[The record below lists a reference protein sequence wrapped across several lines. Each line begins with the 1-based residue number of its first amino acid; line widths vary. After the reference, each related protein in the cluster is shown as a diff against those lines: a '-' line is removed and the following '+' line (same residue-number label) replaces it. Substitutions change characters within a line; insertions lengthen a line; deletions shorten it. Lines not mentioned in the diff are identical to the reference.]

1 MRGILFA
8 ILAAIIF
15 ASPAFAE
22 VKSIGR
28 RSTFAEIEASVR
40 QAVPLGRDV
49 SIAKDYLDKNEIEYS
64 DVHRERQ
71 IYAIIRDIK
80 GGSFL
85 VSKAA
90 SIRIRYDNQGRVI
103 EVGVSPTFTG
113 P

>member
-8 ILAAIIF
+8 ILAATILT
-15 ASPAFAE
+15 SSAFAE
-22 VKSIGR
+22 VKGIGP
-28 RSTFAEIEASVR
+28 RSTFAQIELAVR
-40 QAVPLGRDV
+40 HAVPLGSDASAAKAYLNQNDV
-49 SIAKDYLDKNEIEYS
+49 EYS
-64 DVHRERQ
+64 DVDRERQ

-90 SIRIRYDNQGRVI
+90 SIRIRYDSLGRVTD
-103 EVGVSPTFTG
+103 VDVSPTFTG